1 MYVYIYIY
9 IYIYACVHTRS
20 QAERVADQVP
30 EAQTSIVDED
40 KAKGKPPQ
48 GDDDGNNDEEG
59 DEEEQQDD
67 DPAVDPTD
75 GQEGSWTHSCQLP
88 LLVLPYEITPE
99 TLSRPES

>member
-1 MYVYIYIY
+1 MHAYTPAPRPKESPIKYPKPV
-9 IYIYACVHTRS
+9 
-20 QAERVADQVP
+20 
-30 EAQTSIVDED
+30 QTEIVDED
-40 KAKGKPPQ
+40 KAKGKPLQ

-75 GQEGSWTHSCQLP
+75 GQEGSWTHSCQLL